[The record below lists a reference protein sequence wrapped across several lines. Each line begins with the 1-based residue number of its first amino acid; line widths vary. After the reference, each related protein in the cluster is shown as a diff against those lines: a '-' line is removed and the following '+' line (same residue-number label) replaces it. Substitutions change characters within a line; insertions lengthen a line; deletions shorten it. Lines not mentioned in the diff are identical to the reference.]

1 MSRTQLHKERL
12 VADLKSVV
20 QEAEDLLK
28 ATASDAGDG
37 AAEMRSRIRASLERA
52 KDNLLEI
59 EEAAVERARAAG
71 RATDNYVH
79 ENPWQSMGAAA
90 AVGLLVGMLIARR

>member
-1 MSRTQLHKERL
+1 MSHTQVHKERL
-12 VADLKSVV
+12 VADLKAVV
-20 QEAEDLLK
+20 LEAEELLK
-28 ATASDAGDG
+28 ATAGNAGDG

-52 KDNLLEI
+52 KSNLLDI

>member
-12 VADLKSVV
+12 VADLKAVV

-28 ATASDAGDG
+28 ATASDAGEG